1 MKMIILIIALV
12 LISPASALEFRFNQS
27 STVEIPLQ
35 FDCDEIEILR
45 YEDVPAEENLISEL
59 SSEALN
65 NSNDSKETISK
76 TDLKNFYKQSDFNVI
91 GKTRKTCPAS
101 FKIKIPDD
109 SGFYYLPVKIYAGSE
124 ESIQYVGI
132 EVLEAEKEPEPALVS
147 CECESCE
154 EPMTLFESL
163 LLTIVMLLFFCFG
176 MLSYKIIRRFRRK

>member
-1 MKMIILIIALV
+1 MSLVVLALV

-27 STVEIPLQ
+27 ATVEIPLQ

-76 TDLKNFYKQSDFNVI
+76 TDLKNFYKQNDFNVI

-124 ESIQYVGI
+124 ETIQYVGI
-132 EVLEAEKEPEPALVS
+132 EVLEVEREPEPATAECK
-147 CECESCE
+147 CECE
-154 EPMTLFESL
+154 EPMTLFGSL
-163 LLTIVMLLFFCFG
+163 LLTIAMLLFFCFG
-176 MLSYKIIRRFRRK
+176 MISYKIIRRLRRK